1 MNTNLTHR
9 ILRLPQMEAIT
20 GYKRS
25 SIYARM
31 NKNAKQYDPDF
42 PKPVSLSS
50 IGRGSVGWLEA
61 EVMTW
66 IERRIAASRQL
77 Q

>member
-1 MNTNLTHR
+1 MNTTVTHR
-9 ILRLPQMEAIT
+9 ILRLPQMETIT

-31 NKNAKQYDPDF
+31 DKNAKQFDPDF
-42 PKPVSLSS
+42 PKPISLSS
-50 IGRGSVGWLEA
+50 TGKGSVGWLES

-66 IERRIAASRQL
+66 IEHRITVSRQ
-77 Q
+77 QQ